1 MSVFSS
7 FCLMFHVH
15 RGNWWGHAPYKHG
28 TPCSSCPPSYGGGCK
43 DNLCYK
49 GKKKPQ
55 RERGRQ
61 KSMQMTPYHALI
73 SVLFKGKMTI
83 HIHCKRKLKRTT
95 LLNRRSPVPQIPEL
109 GPPDLSLPVSPLQ
122 PLHSPP
128 QRTCRRMKWSTH
140 SRCVSCHLTVYFG
153 SSFVSKWGVYNMV
166 LGLGG
171 AESGSG
177 GQYVLQKKKK
187 PGSEPKSFRV
197 AACSVLS

>member
-1 MSVFSS
+1 
-7 FCLMFHVH
+7 MFHVH

-49 GKKKPQ
+49 GKKKPHI
-55 RERGRQ
+55 ERGRQ
-61 KSMQMTPYHALI
+61 KSVQITHYHALI

-83 HIHCKRKLKRTT
+83 HIYCKRKLKRTT
-95 LLNRRSPVPQIPEL
+95 LLNQRSPVPQIPGL

-122 PLHSPP
+122 PLRSPP

-153 SSFVSKWGVYNMV
+153 SGFLSKWGVYNMV

-177 GQYVLQKKKK
+177 GQYVLQKKK
-187 PGSEPKSFRV
+187 ET
-197 AACSVLS
+197 CSCLLSIELAILNNKCKK

>member
-1 MSVFSS
+1 MHLTNMGPRALLV
-7 FCLMFHVH
+7 
-15 RGNWWGHAPYKHG
+15 
-28 TPCSSCPPSYGGGCK
+28 PPAMEEDAKTTSATK
-43 DNLCYK
+43 VR
-49 GKKKPQ
+49 KKPHI
-55 RERGRQ
+55 ERGRQ
-61 KSMQMTPYHALI
+61 RSMKITHYHALI

-95 LLNRRSPVPQIPEL
+95 LLNQRSPVPQIPGL

-122 PLHSPP
+122 PLRSPP

-153 SSFVSKWGVYNMV
+153 SSFLSKWGVYNMV

-171 AESGSG
+171 TESGSG
-177 GQYVLQKKKK
+177 GQYVLQKEKK
-187 PGSEPKSFRV
+187 PL